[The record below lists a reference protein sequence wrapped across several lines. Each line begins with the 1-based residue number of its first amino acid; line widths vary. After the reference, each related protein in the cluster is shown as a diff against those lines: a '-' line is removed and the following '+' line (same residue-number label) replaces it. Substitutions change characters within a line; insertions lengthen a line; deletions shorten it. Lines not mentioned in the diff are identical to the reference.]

1 MAKRETT
8 ISLPELMMVA
18 GTRTALGTGIG
29 LIFADRLNRDQRRA
43 AGLALLFVGV
53 VSTIPLSLEILG
65 GRIRSRRSPE
75 SQEFESAIDR
85 AA

>member
-1 MAKRETT
+1 
-8 ISLPELMMVA
+8 MVA

-29 LIFADRLNRDQRRA
+29 LMLADRLNRDQRRA

-53 VSTIPLSLEILG
+53 VSTIPLSLEIFG
-65 GRIRSRRSPE
+65 GRRMFRRSQE
-75 SQEFESAIDR
+75 NQEFEAAIDR